1 MPDPTKQTLSATQV
15 PGLFGQSPYVT
26 PWMLYHWAKNSMS
39 LDIPETTRMTWGK
52 KLQHVIIA
60 GAADIMR
67 LEIREADEYRRHPEF
82 EKGGEF
88 RFGYTTDADIYDPA
102 LGIGAVEAKNV
113 DGRVY
118 KTEWSEEAAPAH
130 IELQLQ
136 VQIAVLAAIR
146 GSCNWGIIPVLVG
159 GNELVIHR
167 RLPNPE
173 QQALIRK
180 EVAQFWLDVE
190 RGREPAPFGSPREV
204 PGLIQMYDS
213 SRQPGKVEIVSTT
226 EAHEIVQAYEYH
238 KAQRL
243 EHEKLEEANKVKIRG
258 MAKDAEI
265 LGVPGYE
272 VTLKTIKIA
281 AREQKVR
288 EHTQTRI
295 SLRETD
301 L

>member
-39 LDIPETTRMTWGK
+39 LDIPETTRMSWGK

-60 GAADIMR
+60 GAAEQLR
-67 LEIREADEYRRHPEF
+67 LEIREADEYRRHLPD
-82 EKGGEF
+82 
-88 RFGYTTDADIYDPA
+88 RIGYTTDADIYDPA
-102 LGIGAVEAKNV
+102 LGLGAVEAKNV
-113 DGRVY
+113 DARVY
-118 KTEWSEEAAPAH
+118 KTEWTEEAAPPH

-136 VQIAVLAAIR
+136 TQIMVLDAIR
-146 GSCNWGIIPVLVG
+146 GGCKWGIIPVLVG
-159 GNELVIHR
+159 GNELIIHR

-190 RGREPAPFGSPREV
+190 QGREPAPFGSPREV
-204 PGLIQMYDS
+204 PGLIQMYDA
-213 SRQPGKVEIVSTT
+213 SRQPGKVEVVSTD
-226 EAHEIVQAYEYH
+226 EAHEIVRDYEYH

-243 EHEKLEEANKVKIRG
+243 EQEKLEEALKIKIRG

-265 LGVPGYE
+265 LNVPGYE

-281 AREQKVR
+281 ARTQQVKA
-288 EHTQTRI
+288 HTQTRI
-295 SLRETD
+295 GIREVD